1 MAYLRILLPVFTL
14 ILSLG
19 VCSPSFAGTDLSLD
33 ASDIT
38 FSKEEPLDGDT
49 IRLFARVFNVGEEDA
64 YGFVVFSING
74 NEIADPQPISVKSGT
89 YDDVFIDW
97 VFESGNYSVGSEIV
111 STWPKD
117 ETQENNSVLI
127 ENYFVDLDSDN
138 DGIGDSRDNDNDN
151 DGLSEE
157 EELTLGTDPFN
168 ADTDGDEVNDS
179 EDAFPL
185 DPTEWQD
192 FDKDGLGDNADE
204 DDDNDGLSDEDE
216 VLVYNTDPFN
226 ADTDGDLIP
235 DKTEVNFPRKLIKP
249 DRNEWRFAAK
259 GLASVVSAIKTA
271 AEKGNL
277 TIGWL
282 FAAFGFLVIV
292 FLIVNHRRKRN
303 D

>member
-1 MAYLRILLPVFTL
+1 MAYLRILLPVFIL
-14 ILSLG
+14 VLSLG
-19 VCSPSFAGTDLSLD
+19 VCSSSFAGTDLSLD

-38 FSKEEPLDGDT
+38 FSKEEPLDRDT

-97 VFESGNYSVGSEIV
+97 VFESGNHNIRAEIV

-117 ETQENNSVLI
+117 ETLENNSASI

-157 EELTLGTDPFN
+157 EEFIFGTDPFN

-185 DPTEWQD
+185 DPAESQD

-216 VLVYNTDPFN
+216 LLIYNTDPLN

-235 DKTEVNFPRKLIKP
+235 DKIEVNFPRKLIKP
-249 DRNEWRFAAK
+249 DRNEWRFAAQ

-277 TIGWL
+277 TVGQL

-292 FLIVNHRRKRN
+292 FLIVNHCRKRN

>member
-1 MAYLRILLPVFTL
+1 MAYLRILLLIFTIVL
-14 ILSLG
+14 FLG
-19 VCSPSFAGTDLSLD
+19 VYSPSFAGTDLSLD

-38 FSKEEPLDGDT
+38 FSKEEPFDGDT
-49 IRLFARVFNVGEEDA
+49 IRIFARVFNVGDEDV

-74 NEIADPQPISVKSGT
+74 NEIADPQPISVKSKT

-97 VFESGNYSVGSEIV
+97 VFESGNHSIGSEIV

-117 ETQENNSVLI
+117 ETQENNSVFI

-157 EELTLGTDPFN
+157 EEFILGTDPFN
-168 ADTDGDEVNDS
+168 ADTDKDGVNDS

-185 DPTEWQD
+185 NPFESQD
-192 FDKDGLGDNADE
+192 FDKDGLGDNVDE

-235 DKTEVNFPRKLIKP
+235 DKTEVNFPKKLLKP

-259 GLASVVSAIKTA
+259 GLASIFSALKTS
-271 AEKGNL
+271 AEEGNF
-277 TIGWL
+277 TIGHF
-282 FAAFGFLVIV
+282 FAILGFLAIV
-292 FLIVNHRRKRN
+292 FLIVNRYRKRN